1 MVSPEVA
8 SLTAV
13 LKYIWA
19 MVFVPVGAYLFKVQR
34 DTDKRQRDADK
45 RITILETR
53 GKQID
58 KAIDENTAATK
69 ELTGII
75 TQLRIDL
82 ASRDSKNHNHN

>member
-34 DTDKRQRDADK
+34 DTDKR
-45 RITILETR
+45 ITILETR
-53 GKQID
+53 GEQID